1 MPGVIAVAVWWVL
14 VEIIGLA
21 VLPLTFRFL
30 GNLPDQ
36 GYSFTKPLGL
46 LLLSIIFW
54 LLVSLGYLTNSLN
67 TIWIVLLLLG
77 GISLAMG
84 WRARVAWLGFWQ
96 RQRKLVL
103 AVELLFMGTLVLW
116 AIFRA
121 YNPEITATEKPMEI
135 MFLNSILRSETF
147 PPQDAWL
154 AGFGIS
160 YYYLGYVIVG
170 ILTQLSGIASAV
182 TFNLAIALLF
192 ALAATGAFGVVYNLI
207 ECSRS
212 PADTGD
218 LVSTSSNMAIWIGI
232 LGAMLLVVIGNLEGI
247 LEVLHAQ
254 GWGNPAFW
262 DWLDIKNLATAPRST
277 SWIPQD
283 NWWWWRA
290 SRVLHDKDLLGN
302 SIEVIDEFPF
312 FSFLLGDMHP
322 HVLSLPFT
330 LLSLGLSLNLLL
342 ERPTSDSNGGG
353 LLPPFL
359 GGNKGL
365 EGWLTLLYP
374 ICLGALGFLNSWD
387 FPTYTLVAIGAYA
400 IQRYLYFR
408 SFSRQWWLEIFTG
421 AAYLIGAGLLLY
433 LPFYLSFSSQAGGLR
448 LVQPWIKT
456 HFQQYFIMFGPFITV
471 VVVFFGYHAWKWR
484 SHGIKMVPEA
494 WIIGGGLIPLLLVG
508 IIFQWWTVAF
518 TALALALGL
527 MLLFHKLRLV
537 AETAAKPVEAVSET
551 EAPAKSPP
559 DFPGAIPLGNP
570 TSYAVLFVLLLVS
583 LAFALT
589 LATEFVYIK
598 DVFSSRMNTVFKFY
612 YQAWTLLAVS
622 SAFGIFYLVHKLSGA
637 GRGIFTGI
645 VTVLLALCLVYPVAA
660 GISKANYFK
669 SQPTPDGMVWL
680 QNIRPDMYAVI
691 RWFNEHVDG
700 APVMVEAPG
709 PQYSPEL
716 HNYISAYTGIPTLL
730 GWGGHENQWRGNYDE
745 PGRREPQI
753 QQLYQSMDLIVIQKI
768 MDQYRIQYV
777 ILGPLEQEKYSLNP
791 QQMTKFSRFM
801 DVAFKSGNITV
812 YQRR

>member
-14 VEIIGLA
+14 MEIIGLA
-21 VLPLTFRFL
+21 VVPLTFRFL

-77 GISLAMG
+77 GASLILG
-84 WRARVAWLGFWQ
+84 WRARAAWLGFWQ
-96 RQRKLVL
+96 KQRKLVL
-103 AVELLFMGTLVLW
+103 AVELLFLGTFVLW

-160 YYYLGYVIVG
+160 YYYLGYVI
-170 ILTQLSGIASAV
+170 ISMLTQLSGISSAI

-192 ALAATGAFGVVYNLI
+192 ALAATGAFGVVYNLV
-207 ECSRS
+207 ESSRS
-212 PADTGD
+212 TTDSGD
-218 LVSTSSNMAIWIGI
+218 LVSTSSNMGIWIGI
-232 LGAMLLVVIGNLEGI
+232 LGAVLLVVIGNLEGI

-254 GWGNPAFW
+254 GWGSSDLWN
-262 DWLDIKNLATAPRST
+262 WLDIKSLATAPHST

-322 HVLSLPFT
+322 HVLSLPFS

-342 ERPTSDSNGGG
+342 ERRASGG

-359 GGNKGL
+359 GGHKGID
-365 EGWLTLLYP
+365 GWLVLLYP

-387 FPTYTLVAIGAYA
+387 FPTYTLVAVGAYA

-408 SFSRQWWLEIFTG
+408 SFSRQWWLEVFTG
-421 AAYLIGAGLLLY
+421 AAYLIGVGLLLY

-456 HFQQYFIMFGPFITV
+456 RFHQYFIMFGPFIAV

-484 SHGIKMVPEA
+484 NQGFRMVPEA

-508 IIFQWWTVAF
+508 AIFQWWTVVFA
-518 TALALALGL
+518 ALALALGL
-527 MLLFHKLRLV
+527 LLLFHKLRLV
-537 AETAAKPVEAVSET
+537 GETAAKPVEEALET
-551 EAPAKSPP
+551 ETATKNTPNYPE
-559 DFPGAIPLGNP
+559 AIHLGNP
-570 TSYAVLFVLLLVS
+570 TSYAVLFVLMLVS
-583 LAFALT
+583 LALALT

-612 YQAWTLLAVS
+612 YQAWTLLALS
-622 SAFGIFYLVHKLSGA
+622 SAFGIFYLVHKLSGV
-637 GRGIFTGI
+637 GRGIFTGMI
-645 VTVLLALCLVYPVAA
+645 IAMLALCLVYPVAA
-660 GISKANYFK
+660 GISKANSFNG
-669 SQPTPDGMVWL
+669 QPTLDGMVWL

-691 RWFNEHVDG
+691 HWFNEHISG
-700 APVMVEAPG
+700 APVMVEVPG
-709 PQYSPEL
+709 PQYSGEL

-753 QQLYQSMDLIVIQKI
+753 QQLYQSMDLTAIQKI
-768 MDQYRIQYV
+768 IDQYQVQFIIV
-777 ILGPLEQEKYSLNP
+777 GPLEQQKYSLNP
-791 QQMTKFSRFM
+791 QQTTKFNRIM
-801 DVAFKSGNITV
+801 DVAFQSGAITV
-812 YQRR
+812 YRRR